1 MADPKQQP
9 PQKPPDAKAPPK
21 QQPAPEAPPKEP
33 TKPKPPSQQKD
44 DALKY
49 EMKFA
54 NGGFNN
60 GVEIKPAR
68 DGKVELKV
76 SIYGGGEQN
85 IMRISPVPESISK
98 MIQAYE
104 IGAEKTGEPDSGI
117 TTELQA
123 YFDDIR
129 TNLSVEIIQIMTE
142 VDTKIESAIKRAF
155 SSANSRY

>member
-1 MADPKQQP
+1 MPEPKQIP
-9 PQKPPDAKAPPK
+9 PSSDAKSATKPPPEQKAPS
-21 QQPAPEAPPKEP
+21 KEP
-33 TKPKPPSQQKD
+33 TKPKPPAQQKD

-85 IMRISPVPESISK
+85 VMRISPVPESIAK
-98 MIQAYE
+98 MIKAYE

-117 TTELQA
+117 TEELQS

-129 TNLSVEIIQIMTE
+129 TNLSVEIIQILTD
-142 VDTKIESAIKRAF
+142 VDSKIESAIKKAF
-155 SSANSRY
+155 SQANSRY